1 MLLRDQS
8 MSQRLVAFN
17 NSSVSIPIQ
26 PSLTCP
32 VASALQFCPLLLLWR
47 VICET
52 FPELLIA
59 VVLHGANT
67 CPRRWLADGC
77 RLCSSLCD
85 NALQGEI
92 KKLAY
97 PGTNT
102 CVTVLCVCAMIR
114 TSYFTACFSHEQVH
128 KPSYIHLPMPQILQG
143 TIRFLTNRTA
153 LGISMLKGATQ
164 SSLTSAW
171 PRDGQLVRQPYIV
184 RERV

>member
-1 MLLRDQS
+1 
-8 MSQRLVAFN
+8 MSQRLLACN
-17 NSSVSIPIQ
+17 NSTVSIPIQ
-26 PSLTCP
+26 PSLTWL

-47 VICET
+47 VILRHSQNCSA
-52 FPELLIA
+52 LI
-59 VVLHGANT
+59 L
-67 CPRRWLADGC
+67 PRADRC

-85 NALQGEI
+85 NSLQGGI

-114 TSYFTACFSHEQVH
+114 TSYFTTCFSHKQVH

-143 TIRFLTNRTA
+143 TIRPLTNRTA

-164 SSLTSAW
+164 WSLTSAW
-171 PRDGQLVRQPYIV
+171 PRDGQLVRQP
-184 RERV
+184 